1 MSQLTELFTNI
12 ANAIRSKTGES
23 EQIQASNFPTS
34 ISNIPVGSTYIGRS
48 AVTAGS
54 TQTALAALPE
64 KFADAKILL
73 CIAESKLSL
82 DTTPRLPVASWSSE
96 TQPDALAIYL
106 NNGDFTTGVYGG
118 TTITYAPESRVIS
131 IPLTNLKFFSSVYVV
146 YGWK

>member
-23 EQIQASNFPTS
+23 EQMQASNFPTS
-34 ISNIPVGSTYIGRS
+34 ISNIPVGPSYIGQS
-48 AVTAGS
+48 TVTADS
-54 TQTALAALPE
+54 TQTALSALPE

-73 CIAESKLSL
+73 CVAESKLTL
-82 DTTPRLPVASWSSE
+82 DATPRLPVAYWSSE

-106 NNGDFTTGVYGG
+106 NNGDFMTGIYGG
-118 TTITYAPESRVIS
+118 TTITYTSESRVIS
-131 IPLTNLKFFSSVYVV
+131 ISLTNLKFFSGVYAV